1 MPPTRLL
8 VTTAALVL
16 AFTAACGG
24 DDRSGVASLSQSTST
39 SGGDTPGD
47 GGSAASGLSAEF
59 EDAMVE
65 FAKCMRENGIDLPD
79 PGSGGGLFIGPD
91 SDLHPEDP
99 DFKAAEA
106 ECKPIL
112 DEAEKLMPKPSEE
125 ELAKM
130 RDSMRAFA
138 RCMRGEGID
147 FPDPDFADGG
157 RIEGRVSDLD
167 DPDFQKANEKCTNE
181 TGGIGLPREAPGR
194 RDR

>member
-16 AFTAACGG
+16 AVTTACGG

-39 SGGDTPGD
+39 SGGDTPGG
-47 GGSAASGLSAEF
+47 GGSTASGLGAEF

-65 FAKCMRENGIDLPD
+65 FAKCMRENGIDFPD
-79 PGSGGGLFIGPD
+79 PGSGGGHIGPD

-112 DEAEKLMPKPSEE
+112 DEAERSVPKPSEE

-130 RDSMRAFA
+130 RDSMLAFA
-138 RCMRGEGID
+138 RCMRGEGVD
-147 FPDPDFADGG
+147 FPDPDLAEGG

-167 DPDFQKANEKCTNE
+167 DPDFQKAQEKCTEE
-181 TGGIGLPREAPGR
+181 TGGIGLPRKAPAR
-194 RDR
+194 NDR